1 MSPLVLW
8 SLVFAG
14 ALVVLVY
21 SADWFTDGAEELGLY
36 LGMPAYV
43 VGVTVVAIGTSL
55 PELVSSLFAVAQG
68 SPEIVAGNVVGSN
81 ITNIFLVLGF
91 AAVLGTRLSVTY
103 EIIHVD
109 LPMLVASAA
118 FLWLTVR
125 DGIVGAFEGALLA
138 AGAVIY
144 LLYAVNISRQRGRL
158 HDELEEEL
166 EEELDVRPGTL
177 DRLVWLRLFGGA
189 TLLYFGAEY
198 TVRGVVELSSLLG
211 IGADIIAISAVAFG
225 TSLPELVVSV
235 NAARRGNLEVAIGN
249 VLGSSVF
256 NSFAVLGIPA
266 LLAPLPVMSGVLS
279 LGVPVM
285 LVATLLYFFMA
296 QDREMTRWEGWL
308 LILFY
313 VLFLGTLFGVA

>member
-1 MSPLVLW
+1 MLWAIVFVGALLVL
-8 SLVFAG
+8 VF
-14 ALVVLVY
+14 

-43 VGVTVVAIGTSL
+43 VGVTIVAIGTSL
-55 PELVSSLFAVAQG
+55 PELVSSVIAVSQG

-91 AAVLGTRLSVTY
+91 AAIIGKRLSVTH

-118 FLWLTVR
+118 FLWLSVR
-125 DGIVGAFEGALLA
+125 DGQVTAFEGALLVG
-138 AGAVIY
+138 GAVVY

-158 HDELEEEL
+158 HEEIEEDLEEEL
-166 EEELDVRPGTL
+166 GVYPGVFDKMVWVRL
-177 DRLVWLRLFGGA
+177 LGGA
-189 TLLYFGAEY
+189 ALLYVGAEY
-198 TVRGVVELSSLLG
+198 TVRSVIHLSSLMN
-211 IGADIIAISAVAFG
+211 IGADVIAISAVALG

-235 NAARRGNLEVAIGN
+235 NAARRGNLEIAMGN

-266 LLAPLPVMSGVLS
+266 LITPLPVKPEVLEV
-279 LGVPVM
+279 GVPAM
-285 LVATLLYFFMA
+285 LVAALLYFFMA
-296 QDREMTRWEGWL
+296 QDREITRWEGWL
-308 LILFY
+308 LMLFY
-313 VLFLGTLFGVA
+313 VLFLGTLFGLA